1 MRGLPVLILVVVVF
15 AVIITGCISQKP
27 VSQPVTTV
35 PMPITAMPIATT
47 PVIPA
52 QLTGT
57 WIVTRMGIQ
66 DGTAVTNPTT
76 QITLTFNQD
85 GTLSGYGGC
94 NNYNAPFTLTGQTTT
109 KGQGITIG
117 PLVSTKKN
125 CEGYSQQET
134 TYLRILQKSM
144 AYNVDGNQL
153 SITDQTGN
161 VLIYQTPASLAT
173 PTQYPHPA

>member
-1 MRGLPVLILVVVVF
+1 MKRLPVLILVFVVF
-15 AVIITGCISQKP
+15 MAFIAGCASQKP

-35 PMPITAMPIATT
+35 PIPLPTIQVVTT
-47 PVIPA
+47 SVIPA

-66 DGTAVTNPTT
+66 EGTAVINPTT
-76 QITLTFNQD
+76 QITVTFNPD

-94 NNYNAPFTLTGQTTT
+94 NNYNAPVTLTGQTTT

-134 TYLRILQKSM
+134 TYLQILQKAM

-161 VLIYQTPASLAT
+161 ILIYQTPASLVT
-173 PTQYPHPA
+173 PTQYPKPI